1 MKISKVDGSVCGAVL
16 NRPPASL
23 RTVQAARRSFCR
35 AVATVTTVATEASV
49 PQTTQTNHGVVCCP
63 RSLTWIASTFLPLTK
78 EILRPSQASLPR
90 PRRQCYST
98 ASEAAPAPSV
108 NFPHSRLP
116 SGDQNRHQLMSL
128 VGQRGAGTVQEHLD
142 FHRDPY
148 RRGYAQPDGPTLQVS
163 EKKSDVEYPE
173 REETFHISD
182 HVQEHI
188 TKLCSAVGLRMRHPH
203 RVSLESI
210 YKLYCQLPEPRML
223 YLTWQWRNRLLKVM
237 GTPAKREVE
246 SMLRYFALVADVK
259 NAGLTLRRSQWNYA
273 LAFATKYTTRM
284 TTKEMD
290 SALRLWREMEKEAHV
305 MGNDVTFNVLFDV
318 AAKSGNFTL
327 ADMIYQEMENRG
339 IEFNRFHHVSLIHY
353 FGLRF
358 DSGGVRAAYK
368 EMVDSGEMI
377 DTVVLNCVISGL
389 LRCGEE
395 DAAEETYQRM
405 KSAHALAPDM
415 PQRDYMMGKVI
426 TKVLMMFSKV
436 AKQHPELRESLQAST
451 LLTPDLHTYQLLI
464 QHYAIK
470 VGNLSKVA
478 QYLDEMKQLKIPIHP
493 TLFLALFKGFHL
505 HGGFPGSEW
514 SEQRLSGVLTAL
526 YQAKDANGKDFRI
539 ETWPV
544 VWALRAVKKCSS
556 NTAVL
561 ETFDAMSERWDIVGE
576 RLQFIHAILENILED
591 KDMKSNMAN

>member
-1 MKISKVDGSVCGAVL
+1 MKISKIDGFVCGAVL

-23 RTVQAARRSFCR
+23 TTVQTAKRSFCR
-35 AVATVTTVATEASV
+35 AAVIEAPV
-49 PQTTQTNHGVVCCP
+49 PQTNKRHVSCP
-63 RSLTWIASTFLPLTK
+63 RSSKWILSTFMPPAQQV
-78 EILRPSQASLPR
+78 LRPCQESQPR
-90 PRRQCYST
+90 SRRQCYGTRSKT
-98 ASEAAPAPSV
+98 ASAAPASPAPSAD
-108 NFPHSRLP
+108 FPHSRLL
-116 SGDQNRHQLMSL
+116 SGNQDRHQLMSL
-128 VGQRGAGTVQEHLD
+128 VGQRGAGTVQEHFD
-142 FHRDPY
+142 YHRDTY
-148 RRGYAQPDGPTLQVS
+148 RRGYAQPDGPILQVS
-163 EKKSDVEYPE
+163 DKKSDAEYPT
-173 REETFHISD
+173 REETFKISD

-188 TKLCSAVGLRMRHPH
+188 VKLCSALRLRIRHPH

-210 YKLYCQLPEPRML
+210 YKLYCQLPEPRLL
-223 YLTWQWRNRLLKVM
+223 YLTWQWRNRLLKAM
-237 GTPAKREVE
+237 GLPAKRNVE

-273 LAFATKYTTRM
+273 LAFATKYTKWM
-284 TTKEMD
+284 TAQEME

-305 MGNDVTFNVLFDV
+305 MGNYVTFNVLFDV

-327 ADMIYQEMENRG
+327 ADMIYQEMKNRG
-339 IEFNRFHHVSLIHY
+339 IEFNRFHHVSLIYY

-405 KSAHALAPDM
+405 KSAHALAPHM
-415 PQRDYMMGKVI
+415 PQRDYLMSKVV
-426 TKVLMMFSKV
+426 TRVLMMFAKV
-436 AKQHPELRESLQAST
+436 GKKFPELKESLQRST
-451 LLTPDLHTYQLLI
+451 QLTPDLHTYQLLI

-478 QYLDEMKQLKIPIHP
+478 QYLDEMKQLKIPVHP
-493 TLFLALFKGFHL
+493 TLFLALFKGFHR

-514 SEQRLSGVLTAL
+514 SEQRLSGVLAAM
-526 YQAKDANGKDFRI
+526 YQAKDASGEAFRI

-556 NTAVL
+556 NDAVL
-561 ETFDAMSERWDIVGE
+561 ETFDAMSERWDIEGE

-591 KDMKSNMAN
+591 KDLRVNMAS